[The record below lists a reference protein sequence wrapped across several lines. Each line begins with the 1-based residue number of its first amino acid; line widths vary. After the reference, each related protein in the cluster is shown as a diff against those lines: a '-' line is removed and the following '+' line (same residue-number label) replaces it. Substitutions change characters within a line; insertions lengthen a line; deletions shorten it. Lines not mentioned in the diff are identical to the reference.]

1 MEDLVD
7 LGQAG
12 VDPHELGAGLGEEV
26 FAEAAAAVELD
37 EEPTEVAELLVAD
50 AEERPVL
57 PAEQSGMRPP
67 GGDSVDTWALLTT
80 SPPVNRP
87 HASRV

>member
-1 MEDLVD
+1 
-7 LGQAG
+7 
-12 VDPHELGAGLGEEV
+12 
-26 FAEAAAAVELD
+26 
-37 EEPTEVAELLVAD
+37 
-50 AEERPVL
+50 
-57 PAEQSGMRPP
+57 MRPP